1 MKESPDHCYYE
12 KYIYMVTVIWSQ
24 NRTKNESAKEKLCLD
39 CIEATQETDILTEV
53 VKENAAL
60 FTNFHSLIVKEVIQ
74 TKKLWW
80 KWKNVS

>member
-1 MKESPDHCYYE
+1 MFRLY
-12 KYIYMVTVIWSQ
+12 
-24 NRTKNESAKEKLCLD
+24 D

-74 TKKLWW
+74 T
-80 KWKNVS
+80 